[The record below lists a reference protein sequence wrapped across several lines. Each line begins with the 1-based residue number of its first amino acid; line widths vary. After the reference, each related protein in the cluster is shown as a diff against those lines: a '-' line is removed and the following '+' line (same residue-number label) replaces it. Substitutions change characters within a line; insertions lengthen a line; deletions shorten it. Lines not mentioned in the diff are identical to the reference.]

1 VCGKEGRAQAPHA
14 GQPVTRRYG
23 PKGVG
28 AICDPTAFSGVVELA
43 PGILGPRHGMV
54 AVDLVEPGHEPTEY
68 PFFKIVTRQFFREAL
83 PWIVITVG
91 FFEFESE
98 TTTPA

>member
-1 VCGKEGRAQAPHA
+1 
-14 GQPVTRRYG
+14 
-23 PKGVG
+23 
-28 AICDPTAFSGVVELA
+28 
-43 PGILGPRHGMV
+43 MV